1 MQTTHEQDG
10 IESALLHAVAEGDQ
24 AAFERIYHI
33 YEKRLYQYI
42 MTLVNDSAIA
52 DDIFGETMMAIWRG
66 AGTFVRTSRV
76 STWIFGIARHKAL
89 DALRRTTRQ
98 KREVDLD
105 GAMEVSS
112 QENTPLEGI
121 QRKQLETATHRALAA
136 LSREHQEVLR
146 LAYFEDM
153 PYEEIA
159 QLLTIPTNTVKTRVF
174 YAKQQLKVQL
184 ERLGP
189 KEVI

>member
-1 MQTTHEQDG
+1 MQTTHEQDSV
-10 IESALLHAVAEGDQ
+10 ESALLHTVAEGDQ
-24 AAFERIYHI
+24 AAFERIYQV

-42 MTLVNDSAIA
+42 MTLVNDPTIA
-52 DDIFGETMMAIWRG
+52 DDIFEETMMAIWRG

-98 KREVDLD
+98 RREVDLD
-105 GAMEVSS
+105 GAIEIPSHGG
-112 QENTPLEGI
+112 TPLEGI
-121 QRKQLETATHRALAA
+121 QQKELATVTHRALAA

-146 LAYFEDM
+146 LAFFEDM
-153 PYEEIA
+153 PYEVIA
-159 QLLTIPTNTVKTRVF
+159 QLLTIPINTVKTRVF

-184 ERLGP
+184 EQLGH
-189 KEVI
+189 KELI